1 MMRIFLTGATGH
13 IGSRLLERLI
23 DDGSEVV
30 ALTRRPAEVPP
41 RTGLVVV
48 EGDPTCPGP
57 WQKTMDGC
65 DVVVHLACSGN
76 DPEALTARGLK
87 ALRERRL
94 DSTFQVMI
102 GLEQAS
108 SRPERVI
115 FLGSRLALG
124 THSDGLPAGLSELA
138 RAWEAQA
145 LEHDVQG
152 VSVTVIR
159 AGLLLGPDIVD
170 LADATAAED
179 GPKPLGW
186 IHVDDL
192 VDCLAKSVDAKTAGL
207 FEAVAPQFPEVEFV
221 LSQVRTLVGAGSA
234 TGPGLEGEAGAFLSW
249 TLPVAPSSAVARID
263 HAFRFTDVQA
273 ALEDL
278 APSKQ
283 PDVKSP
289 QTGRRR
295 TASTAVAR
303 PRRLVVLPCEGLLLP
318 EEGRL
323 HPASG
328 SLVNM
333 LHAAGLLVVLA
344 SSRSGRLCLGL
355 AGQLGISA
363 PIIAGDGSVLVDPLR
378 SEAIRTELLGVDRIA
393 GVAMAVRTA
402 ETGAIVVVER
412 GIHAAT
418 DHPSE
423 LPVGLRELVTI
434 DECVESSA
442 LFSRPA
448 TRMFLQAPQRR
459 LDRALS
465 VIRETWWRERII
477 AIHEHAPGVVA
488 ITAPSA
494 DRGVALQR
502 VESAMGMERRS
513 SLVVAATTRDLGM
526 LEFAGVGLAHPDLSA
541 SHHGNADRVLE
552 TADLLEIGHALI
564 RADLASTVRAAT
576 HRS

>member
-1 MMRIFLTGATGH
+1 MRIFLTGATGH

-30 ALTRRPAEVPP
+30 ALTRRPAELPP
-41 RTGLVVV
+41 RTGLLVV
-48 EGDPTCPGP
+48 EGDPTCPGA
-57 WQKTMDGC
+57 WQKSMDGC

-108 SRPERVI
+108 SRPKRVI
-115 FLGSRLALG
+115 FLSSRLALG
-124 THSDGLPAGLSELA
+124 MHSDGLPAGLSELA

-207 FEAVAPQFPEVEFV
+207 FEVVAPQFPEVAFV
-221 LSQVRTLVGAGSA
+221 LSRLRTLVDVSSA
-234 TGPGLEGEAGAFLSW
+234 TGRGLEGEAAAFLSW
-249 TLPVAPSSAVARID
+249 RLPIAESPAVARID
-263 HAFRFTDVQA
+263 HDFRFTDVETALGNLVPSRQSGAQA
-273 ALEDL
+273 PPAE
-278 APSKQ
+278 
-283 PDVKSP
+283 
-289 QTGRRR
+289 RRR
-295 TASTAVAR
+295 TAVAS
-303 PRRLVVLPCEGLLLP
+303 PRRLVVLPCEGLLLT

-323 HPASG
+323 HPASD

-363 PIIAGDGSVLVDPLR
+363 PIITGDGSALVDPLR

-418 DHPSE
+418 DHASE

-477 AIHEHAPGVVA
+477 AIHEHSSGVVA

-526 LEFAGVGLAHPDLSA
+526 LEFAGVGLAHPDLPA

-552 TADLLEIGHALI
+552 TGDLLEIGHALI